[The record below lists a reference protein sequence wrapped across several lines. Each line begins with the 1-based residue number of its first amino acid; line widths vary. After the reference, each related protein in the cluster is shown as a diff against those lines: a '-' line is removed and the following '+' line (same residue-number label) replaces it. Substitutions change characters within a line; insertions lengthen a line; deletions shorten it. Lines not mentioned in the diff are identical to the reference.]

1 MKIIIQILLLL
12 FCYNSVYSQSEINQ
26 PLYTTTNSNVTSP
39 APFTTL
45 SIGVVSVLYLIN
57 PIILYEDE
65 KVYAGLTKELSV
77 GFGKFGE
84 QRIAF
89 EYSFVFTGNI
99 SHHLRFS
106 YKYDLLMK
114 DNIKPSHTLQTTS
127 VLSLGGGYFTN
138 FNKQGL
144 FPELTYGYSLRNHKL
159 LIFPH
164 VKIRHTF
171 MFGKEDADIT
181 DISFG
186 IILGIANPFVDV
198 KIKRNY

>member
-1 MKIIIQILLLL
+1 
-12 FCYNSVYSQSEINQ
+12 V
-26 PLYTTTNSNVTSP
+26 
-39 APFTTL
+39 
-45 SIGVVSVLYLIN
+45 SIGVASILYFIN

-65 KVYAGLTKELSV
+65 KIYAGLTKELSI
-77 GFGKFGE
+77 GYGKFGE
-84 QRIAF
+84 HRLAF

-106 YKYDLLMK
+106 YKYDLLLK
-114 DNIKPSHTLQTTS
+114 DNIKPSNTLQTTS

-138 FNKQGL
+138 FNKQGV
-144 FPELTYGYSLRNHKL
+144 FPELTYGYSVRNHKL

-171 MFGKEDADIT
+171 MFKKEDTDIT

-186 IILGIANPFVDV
+186 VILGIANPFIDV
-198 KIKRNY
+198 KIRRND

>member
-1 MKIIIQILLLL
+1 MKNIIKIFILLL
-12 FCYNSVYSQSEINQ
+12 FYTSVYSQNGINQ
-26 PLYTTTNSNVTSP
+26 QLYTPTNSNVNSP

-45 SIGVVSVLYLIN
+45 SIGIVSVLYLIN

-77 GFGKFGE
+77 GFGKLGE

-89 EYSFVFTGNI
+89 EYSFVFTGHI
-99 SHHLRFS
+99 SHHMRFS

-114 DNIKPSHTLQTTS
+114 DNIEPSNTLQSTS

-144 FPELTYGYSLRNHKL
+144 FPELTYGYSIRNHKL

-171 MFGKEDADIT
+171 MFGKEDTDIT

-186 IILGIANPFVDV
+186 IILGIANPFIDV
-198 KIKRNY
+198 KIRRNY

>member
-1 MKIIIQILLLL
+1 MKNIIKIFLLLL
-12 FCYNSVYSQSEINQ
+12 CYSSVYSQNGINQ
-26 PLYTTTNSNVTSP
+26 QIYTPTNNNVTSP
-39 APFTTL
+39 APFTKI
-45 SIGVVSVLYLIN
+45 SIGIASILYLIN

-65 KVYAGLTKELSV
+65 KIYAGLTKELSV
-77 GFGKFGE
+77 GFGKLGE
-84 QRIAF
+84 HRVAF

-114 DNIKPSHTLQTTS
+114 DNIKPSNTLQSTS
-127 VLSLGGGYFTN
+127 VLSFGGGYFSN

-144 FPELTYGYSLRNHKL
+144 FPELTYGYSIRNHKL

-171 MFGKEDADIT
+171 MFGKEDTDIT

-186 IILGIANPFVDV
+186 VILGIANPFVDV
-198 KIKRNY
+198 KIRRNY